1 MLMDKK
7 EAHSPKNP
15 NEESSEKEMQ
25 EKVILYQ
32 LLQRHLESLSQ
43 NAVML
48 ERRYEEIEA
57 ARMAL
62 EDIEKAKGSE
72 ILVPLG
78 SGFFTY
84 GKILD
89 SKRML
94 VDAGVGVFMDK
105 DTDSSKS
112 LLEDKK
118 KELEKLAK
126 DMQDEIMDVSS
137 RLNSIAVELE
147 GMSQEPEHKEKKHH
161 HD

>member
-1 MLMDKK
+1 MDKK